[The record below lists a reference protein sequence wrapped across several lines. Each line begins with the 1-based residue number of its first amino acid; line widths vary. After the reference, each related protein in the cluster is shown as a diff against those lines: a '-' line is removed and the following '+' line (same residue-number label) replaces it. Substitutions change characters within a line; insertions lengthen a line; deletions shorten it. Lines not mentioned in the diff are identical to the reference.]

1 MMADVRFMKNNCLL
15 SCICRENFVPLHQD
29 AKRTKASE
37 NCGMAMEKNFP
48 SARGSS
54 AWRSGKNK
62 D

>member
-15 SCICRENFVPLHQD
+15 SCICREKFVPLHQD
-29 AKRTKASE
+29 AERTKASE
-37 NCGMAMEKNFP
+37 NCGMAMEKIFL
-48 SARGSS
+48 SAQGNS